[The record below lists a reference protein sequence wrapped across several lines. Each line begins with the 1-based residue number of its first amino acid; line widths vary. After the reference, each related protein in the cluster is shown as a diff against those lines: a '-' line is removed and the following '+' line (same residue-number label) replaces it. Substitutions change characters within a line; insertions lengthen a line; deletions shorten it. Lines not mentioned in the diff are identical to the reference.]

1 MENNIII
8 KYEDLNRFNRVLSF
22 INIINKTNPE
32 FIEYI
37 ISIED
42 HEGILDIKCK
52 PMYSKPIYKYHKLCL
67 KIWESFGE
75 TTIWFNSDILL
86 SEHTQKK
93 CDIMK
98 DAFKKTI

>member
-8 KYEDLNRFNRVLSF
+8 KYEDLNRFNRVLLF
-22 INIINKTNPE
+22 VNKINKKNPE

-37 ISIED
+37 NSIED

-52 PMYSKPIYKYHKLCL
+52 PMCAKQIYTYYKLCL
-67 KIWESFGE
+67 QIWESFAE
-75 TTIWFNSDILL
+75 TTIWFDSDQIL

-93 CDIMK
+93 WNIIK
-98 DAFKKTI
+98 EAYKKTI